1 MCSDR
6 LSGLT
11 LNFLCEFWLLA
22 ASLSIHL
29 TPCLHTIIIIYDFYE
44 IHTLF
49 QINFSPFGHADLMNT
64 DCGAATCPPYL
75 LGLIT
80 DGKSSSTKHR
90 SLTPPSRHVKDQQR
104 EHKRA
109 HPVITLPWLSVN
121 EINKEPVTFQ
131 ENRQRS
137 SSSTETWKPVSLV
150 ALSRAFAAA
159 GFAFAGSPRAL

>member
-1 MCSDR
+1 MKFTHCFKSISHHLAMLIWWILIVVQLLVTC
-6 LSGLT
+6 LSG
-11 LNFLCEFWLLA
+11 
-22 ASLSIHL
+22 
-29 TPCLHTIIIIYDFYE
+29 
-44 IHTLF
+44 
-49 QINFSPFGHADLMNT
+49 G
-64 DCGAATCPPYL
+64 PPYL

-159 GFAFAGSPRAL
+159 GFAFAGSPRALWQLAVDSWAELTAKLASTALAC